1 MTKPPPEHFLTK
13 EKFMKLRMDIFMVCV
28 CKNIYI
34 R

>member
-28 CKNIYI
+28 
-34 R
+34 